1 MADEFRIRLTED
13 GDVSSEREVSDRERE
28 SKLDRIIELIN
39 DPDTPPGPIKRLIA
53 AELAQVSRLMIKY
66 GNDVSILEGLKIK
79 ALETEVKALR
89 ELGKELMEADVIG
102 KKDFLNI
109 DGKKFR
115 YAIDEFREGAKE
127 AMRAA
132 KLDDTTINSVI
143 NHWRDIMQSKT
154 EEIRRTIDKMDSAK
168 S

>member
-1 MADEFRIRLTED
+1 MADEYRIHLTED
-13 GDVSSEREVSDRERE
+13 GDVSSERQASDAERD
-28 SKLDRIIELIN
+28 SKIAQIIDMIN
-39 DPDTPPGPIKRLIA
+39 DVDTPPGPIKRLIA
-53 AELAQVSRLMIKY
+53 AELANLSRLMIRY
-66 GNDVSILEGLKIK
+66 GNDVSILEGMKIK
-79 ALETEVKALR
+79 ALETQVKTLR

-143 NHWRDIMQSKT
+143 NHWRDIMQAKT
-154 EEIRRTIDKMDSAK
+154 EDIRRTIDKMDTQK
-168 S
+168 